1 MDIKDF
7 KLVRSIQKKAK
18 DASVQVAKL
27 FKERGSRPR
36 AKQNIINP
44 DQKGI

>member
-1 MDIKDF
+1 MDFKDF
-7 KLVRSIQKKAK
+7 KLVRSIQQKAK
-18 DASVQVAKL
+18 NASMQVAKL

-36 AKQNIINP
+36 AKENIINP

>member
-7 KLVRSIQKKAK
+7 KLVRSMTQKAK
-18 DASVQVAKL
+18 NASVQVAKM
-27 FKERGSRPR
+27 FRERTSRPR

-44 DQKGI
+44 KEKGI